1 LLIVLANVKID
12 LVNVKIDLVREFK
25 SGGLIRGRSPMGTA
39 KNRGLSPMSG
49 LWTSAFESA
58 GSHLSAGWFWLF
70 PLLFAIHDAEEAAY
84 VWKEG
89 SLHNSISYT
98 TLNVTQT
105 LVAISFELTIFMA
118 AAAWATQPGAS
129 HLAIFTFAVLLGGY
143 TAHAFF
149 NHLYLGW
156 RAHEYTL
163 GVATA
168 LPLVVF
174 GGLFIY
180 AKLIETGTLSW
191 TLAAASFVLGTL
203 VMLPLIWGARRVG
216 LTFA

>member
-1 LLIVLANVKID
+1 
-12 LVNVKIDLVREFK
+12 
-25 SGGLIRGRSPMGTA
+25 
-39 KNRGLSPMSG
+39 MSG
-49 LWTSAFESA
+49 LWTSALESA

-143 TAHAFF
+143 TAHGFV
-149 NHLYLGW
+149 HLYLGW
-156 RAHEYTL
+156 RAHQYTL

-174 GGLFIY
+174 VGLFIY

-191 TLAAASFVLGTL
+191 TLAAASFVLSSL

-216 LTFA
+216 LAFACAARCYDVQDGCCMCRR

>member
-1 LLIVLANVKID
+1 MVLAFPAF
-12 LVNVKIDLVREFK
+12 VRHP
-25 SGGLIRGRSPMGTA
+25 RR
-39 KNRGLSPMSG
+39 R
-49 LWTSAFESA
+49 
-58 GSHLSAGWFWLF
+58 
-70 PLLFAIHDAEEAAY
+70 EAAY

-105 LVAISFELTIFMA
+105 FVAISFELTIFMA
-118 AAAWATQPGAS
+118 AAAWATEPGAS
-129 HLAIFTFAVLLGGY
+129 HLTIFTFAVLLGGY
-143 TAHAFF
+143 MAHGFV
-149 NHLYLGW
+149 HLNLGW
-156 RAHEYTL
+156 RAHQYTL

-180 AKLIETGTLSW
+180 AKLIETGTLSR

>member
-1 LLIVLANVKID
+1 MS
-12 LVNVKIDLVREFK
+12 EF
-25 SGGLIRGRSPMGTA
+25 
-39 KNRGLSPMSG
+39 
-49 LWTSAFESA
+49 WTSALEPA

-84 VWKEG
+84 VWMEG

-98 TLNVTQT
+98 TLNVPQT
-105 LVAISFELTIFMA
+105 LVAIGFELTIFMA
-118 AAAWATQPGAS
+118 AAAWATAPGAS
-129 HLAIFTFAVLLGGY
+129 HLATFTFAVLLGGY
-143 TAHAFF
+143 TAHGFF
-149 NHLYLGW
+149 HLYLGQ
-156 RAHEYTL
+156 RAHQYTL

-174 GGLFIY
+174 GGFFIY

-191 TLAAASFVLGTL
+191 TLAAASLVLGAL
-203 VMLPLIWGARRVG
+203 FMLPLILAARRVG

>member
-1 LLIVLANVKID
+1 
-12 LVNVKIDLVREFK
+12 
-25 SGGLIRGRSPMGTA
+25 MGTA

>member
-1 LLIVLANVKID
+1 
-12 LVNVKIDLVREFK
+12 
-25 SGGLIRGRSPMGTA
+25 MGTA

-203 VMLPLIWGARRVG
+203 VMLPLIRAARRVG
-216 LTFA
+216 LTFACGARSCDVRRRLLLVG

>member
-1 LLIVLANVKID
+1 MS
-12 LVNVKIDLVREFK
+12 EFWN
-25 SGGLIRGRSPMGTA
+25 STL
-39 KNRGLSPMSG
+39 
-49 LWTSAFESA
+49 ESA

-84 VWKEG
+84 VWMKG
-89 SLHNSISYT
+89 GLHNSISYT
-98 TLNVTQT
+98 TLNVPQT
-105 LVAISFELTIFMA
+105 LVAISFELAIFMA
-118 AAAWATQPGAS
+118 AAAWAAEPGAS

-143 TAHAFF
+143 TAHGFS
-149 NHLYLGW
+149 HLYLGW
-156 RAHEYTL
+156 RAHQYTL

-168 LPLVVF
+168 LPCVVF

-191 TLAAASFVLGTL
+191 TLAAASFVFGTL
-203 VMLPLIWGARRVG
+203 VMLPLIFAARRVG

>member
-1 LLIVLANVKID
+1 MS
-12 LVNVKIDLVREFK
+12 EF
-25 SGGLIRGRSPMGTA
+25 
-39 KNRGLSPMSG
+39 
-49 LWTSAFESA
+49 WTSALEPA

-84 VWKEG
+84 VWMEG

-98 TLNVTQT
+98 TLNVPQT
-105 LVAISFELTIFMA
+105 LVAIGFELTIFMA

-143 TAHAFF
+143 TAHGFV
-149 NHLYLGW
+149 HLYLGW
-156 RAHEYTL
+156 RAHRYTL

-180 AKLIETGTLSW
+180 GKLIETGTLSW
-191 TLAAASFVLGTL
+191 TLAAASFVLGAL
-203 VMLPLIWGARRVG
+203 VMLPLILAARRVG